1 MQPETNRTII
11 NDKINGE
18 LERLIGRMKILDEL
32 CEVEEDQLFYG
43 EQSLTNEC
51 NVLKCSIKPIA
62 HKVAQYVSSV
72 YIIINFY
79 PNFLQLLD
87 ERCGCGEGC
96 YYVPGK
102 YIEYDGAKD
111 LTHLSNVLHNAVNFL
126 QIILSD
132 VVITEECRND
142 DGVGDS
148 TIQEGSATME
158 ALEPE
163 GKLMV

>member
-1 MQPETNRTII
+1 MI
-11 NDKINGE
+11 NDRINGE
-18 LERLIGRMKILDEL
+18 LEKLIGRLKILDEL
-32 CEVEEDQLFYG
+32 CEVEEDKLFYG
-43 EQSLTNEC
+43 EQSLTDEC
-51 NVLKCSIKPIA
+51 NVLKCSIKLIA

-72 YIIINFY
+72 SININFY

-87 ERCGCGEGC
+87 EKCGCNEGC

-102 YIEYDGAKD
+102 YVEYDGAKD

-132 VVITEECRND
+132 VVITGECQNAE
-142 DGVGDS
+142 GVGDS

-163 GKLMV
+163 GKLAGSKK